1 MDTVVQAPN
10 SLLNT
15 LFILNQRRSSGLADP
30 IELKMRFGTSAELV
44 EELKA
49 RMTDFVLDNKRDYL
63 PRIISEVRTIDE
75 VYSVTLN
82 VIFFHKSNF
91 QNELLRL
98 QRHNRFAAE
107 LQQQMLNLGI
117 QGPRKHT
124 PGGDKDFPFYYA
136 PAVLPPSYSEG
147 SATASDANAANTSG
161 HPLQPMPSGRSRADS
176 HATTTGIAPTAAH
189 ASLREMPSQSSF
201 APTTSDNTT
210 TNNALRRRRAESR
223 ARQMERA
230 MPDFGDVFEG
240 RKDPAA
246 VNLARLQALREE
258 SAMTTIA
265 RTSSHHSGG
274 ADRRVSSS
282 GGGERRIAPL
292 GRSGTMAVDGSSR
305 VRRGIFG
312 GRPRSATNAQA
323 EDEKVNVA
331 PERMV

>member
-1 MDTVVQAPN
+1 MFSKANPSIVVQAPN

-30 IELKMRFGTSAELV
+30 IELKLRFGTSSALV

-107 LQQQMLNLGI
+107 LQQQMLLLGI
-117 QGPRKHT
+117 QGPRKAT

-136 PAVLPPSYSEG
+136 PANTPPVYSEG
-147 SATASDANAANTSG
+147 TAPSDGGNSKPPGSVHGPGTGRARSDS
-161 HPLQPMPSGRSRADS
+161 LQ
-176 HATTTGIAPTAAH
+176 APTQ
-189 ASLREMPSQSSF
+189 SLREMTSQTSLAATSF
-201 APTTSDNTT
+201 SGAADAT
-210 TNNALRRRRAESR
+210 ALRRRRAESR
-223 ARQMERA
+223 ARQMERS

-246 VNLARLQALREE
+246 VNLARLQSLREE
-258 SAMTTIA
+258 SAA
-265 RTSSHHSGG
+265 FSSATGSAAGEGGERLALLGRMATMDSGG
-274 ADRRVSSS
+274 ASTRQ
-282 GGGERRIAPL
+282 
-292 GRSGTMAVDGSSR
+292 
-305 VRRGIFG
+305 RRGIFG
-312 GRPRSATNAQA
+312 GRPRSAS
-323 EDEKVNVA
+323 VA
-331 PERMV
+331 REGRASEGGAERMV